1 MQHPQQVQ
9 FAPDPALPR
18 GQGDLEALE
27 RLKEVIKNNQ
37 HEIFRATPRLDALAS
52 LYQGPLGTLKPSV
65 ALHPEQMHSNPP
77 EKTAAK
83 TMSSGGSFDTVSSSG
98 FPGDTR
104 VQGAPL
110 AGAGPRPGISSNNM
124 VRCLFYVTVSCSHVC
139 WMPRGVGPSL
149 SSGPNTYSV

>member
-52 LYQGPLGTLKPSV
+52 LYQGPLGTLKPP
-65 ALHPEQMHSNPP
+65 PEQMHSNPP
-77 EKTAAK
+77 EKTAAT

-98 FPGDTR
+98 FPSDTR
-104 VQGAPL
+104 GQGAPL
-110 AGAGPRPGISSNNM
+110 VAASSRQGISSNNM
-124 VRCLFYVTVSCSHVC
+124 VRCLFYMSVSRS
-139 WMPRGVGPSL
+139 
-149 SSGPNTYSV
+149 